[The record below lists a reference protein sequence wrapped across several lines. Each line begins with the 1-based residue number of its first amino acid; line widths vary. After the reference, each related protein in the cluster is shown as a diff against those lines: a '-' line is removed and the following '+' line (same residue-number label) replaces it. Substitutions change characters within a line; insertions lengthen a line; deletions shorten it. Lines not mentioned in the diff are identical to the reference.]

1 MEALPSLFA
10 IINMDMGVDPMTYH
24 MFITSCTGYVNQK
37 IYNIS
42 SPHVYT
48 EDVSQSDGEYRPV
61 MKSMMCIYEGSTG
74 TPILFT
80 YWDTGMTLVSSTE
93 TVPIY
98 HFKDN
103 AIVSDTSNPLSPIYA
118 SSTNCLRQLGRKDV
132 VRRQISM
139 FLATP
144 PRHGA
149 TLSSFTPPP
158 VLRRVSTSSFS
169 VPLHA
174 ADAIVR
180 TLISDKSACS
190 ITTSEFT
197 QIPVIGIT
205 PCFHCFDYESLQT
218 WLSSHS
224 TCPECRT
231 SVTSTMRYTNKVT
244 LVLQS
249 AAKPSF

>member
-1 MEALPSLFA
+1 VATYTVQQMEPLPSIFA
-10 IINMDMGVDPMTYH
+10 IINMDAGVDPMIYH
-24 MFITSCTGYVNQK
+24 MFITSSTGGVNQK
-37 IYNIS
+37 ICNIL
-42 SPHVYT
+42 SPHLYI
-48 EDVSQSDGEYRPV
+48 EDNSQIDEEYRPI
-61 MKSMMCIYEGSTG
+61 MKTMMCMWATE
-74 TPILFT
+74 TPKLLT

-103 AIVSDTSNPLSPIYA
+103 TLIMSTDNPFAPIYA
-118 SSTNCLRQLGRKDV
+118 SSTNCLDQLERKNV
-132 VRRQISM
+132 IRRQISM

-144 PRHGA
+144 PRRYEP
-149 TLSSFTPPP
+149 LSSFTPPP

-190 ITTSEFT
+190 ITTTEFS

-205 PCFHCFDYESLQT
+205 PCFHCFDYESLET

-224 TCPECRT
+224 SCPECRT
-231 SVTSTMRYTNKVT
+231 SVTSTMRYQNKMSG
-244 LVLQS
+244 QI
-249 AAKPSF
+249 